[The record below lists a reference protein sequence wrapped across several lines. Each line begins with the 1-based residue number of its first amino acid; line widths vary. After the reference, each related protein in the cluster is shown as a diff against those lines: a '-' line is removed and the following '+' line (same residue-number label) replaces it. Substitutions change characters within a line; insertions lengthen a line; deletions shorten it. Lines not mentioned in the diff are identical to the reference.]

1 MKGDELLARIHT
13 ISPETVKIML
23 TGQANIDAVSR
34 AVRYA
39 NLYRYISKP
48 WQIDDLKLTEE
59 RSIELLYAM
68 ITKVSA
74 SILIMNQLEKYENS
88 AVLNRK
94 LEDLYVLIHCSV
106 QEEYISP
113 IKLKEEYKNI
123 MTEVFKSVGNTK
135 YFNDNV

>member
-1 MKGDELLARIHT
+1 MSDELYIFMVDELNSSFDKLHT
-13 ISPETVKIML
+13 
-23 TGQANIDAVSR
+23 
-34 AVRYA
+34 RY
-39 NLYRYISKP
+39 NLMHLFELD
-48 WQIDDLKLTEE
+48 IDDLKLTEE